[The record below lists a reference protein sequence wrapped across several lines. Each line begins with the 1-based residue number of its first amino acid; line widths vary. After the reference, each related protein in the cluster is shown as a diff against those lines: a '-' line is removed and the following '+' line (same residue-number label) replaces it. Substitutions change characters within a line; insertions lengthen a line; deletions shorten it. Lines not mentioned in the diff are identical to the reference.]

1 MECNA
6 ESRADQLVSCTSL
19 FYTAHHLPNSIDVF
33 KNKLITDNLNEY
45 PFAATAVE
53 LAVKD
58 LFPRPKIQFAI
69 GSDKLVQDIQ
79 RWLEEPI
86 GTGFTTPNFGS
97 LLPSMIGGNQNSST
111 VSAVTNEIQ
120 RVLQLYQGQQIIN
133 LQTAQNAAQLSYWN
147 KSEIIQTI
155 QSVNVTVQNTSILA
169 SISLLTLANSSVNIN
184 LSIDNNG
191 VSVTNG

>member
-1 MECNA
+1 MKTIAVSNG
-6 ESRADQLVSCTSL
+6 DIQL
-19 FYTAHHLPNSIDVF
+19 NGG
-33 KNKLITDNLNEY
+33 
-45 PFAATAVE
+45 
-53 LAVKD
+53 
-58 LFPRPKIQFAI
+58 KIQFAI

-133 LQTAQNAAQLSYWN
+133 LQQAQNAAQLSYWN

-169 SISLLTLANSSVNIN
+169 SISLLTLANSMVNIN

-191 VSVTNG
+191 VSVNNG